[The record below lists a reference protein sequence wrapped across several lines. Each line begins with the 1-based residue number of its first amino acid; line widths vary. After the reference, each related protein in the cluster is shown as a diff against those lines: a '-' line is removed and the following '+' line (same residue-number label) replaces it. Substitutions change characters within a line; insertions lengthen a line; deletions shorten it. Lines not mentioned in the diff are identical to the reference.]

1 MRNLKNAAMNGYF
14 AVFLSN
20 QFISLKSFDV
30 ILFLMEYL
38 SIIFGIE
45 VYR

>member
-14 AVFLSN
+14 SVLSN

-30 ILFLMEYL
+30 ILF
-38 SIIFGIE
+38 
-45 VYR
+45 